1 MIYRTNAKLLSK
13 LESLELVKKA
23 AIEFLKALDSD
34 AGYPMRRQEA
44 LRCAIDSSNE
54 EMKSYDDDY

>member
-34 AGYPMRRQEA
+34 AGYPMRRQES
-44 LRCAIDSSNE
+44 LVLCVGNIV
-54 EMKSYDDDY
+54 KKIV